1 MKSLTA
7 VCLALATSSALAAE
21 TTPAAS
27 MQHVFASHEH
37 GNVSVLHGNDPAKTD
52 AVLSIVGPDYFCLK
66 DEPAAA
72 AKCYPFSN
80 VYWFE
85 SLADH
90 SMVLSL
96 RQP

>member
-7 VCLALATSSALAAE
+7 VCLALAASTALAVDQPPVA
-21 TTPAAS
+21 P
-27 MQHVFASHEH
+27 MQRTFANHEH
-37 GNVSVLHGNDPAKTD
+37 GKVSVMHGNDPAKTD
-52 AVLSIVGPDYFCLK
+52 AILAIVGPDYFCLK
-66 DEPAAA
+66 DEPAADS
-72 AKCYPFSN
+72 KCYPFSN

>member
-7 VCLALATSSALAAE
+7 VCLALATSTAFAAE
-21 TTPAAS
+21 QPPAAS
-27 MQHVFASHEH
+27 MQRIFSSH
-37 GNVSVLHGNDPAKTD
+37 GVGKISVMHGNDPAKTD

-66 DEPAAA
+66 DEPAADS
-72 AKCYPFSN
+72 KCYPFSN

-85 SLADH
+85 NLADH